1 LPIRDQSGT
10 GNTGNTHLWRHKVAG
25 TLLDGYLAPERVRH
39 LLAVPLQT
47 LQVVLVPVEEVHL
60 AAGLL
65 DPRMQVEHLQ
75 QRPGSALSHADDEGL
90 GPEIE
95 PENMNMLV
103 SAISRGLP
111 NYHTTIL
118 YCPYSYAYTLG
129 KIRTSYHKVFKILG

>member
-1 LPIRDQSGT
+1 
-10 GNTGNTHLWRHKVAG
+10 
-25 TLLDGYLAPERVRH
+25 VRH
-39 LLAVPLQT
+39 LLAVPFQA

-90 GPEIE
+90 GPEIK

-118 YCPYSYAYTLG
+118 YRPYSYAYALG
-129 KIRTSYHKVFKILG
+129 KMGVSYYKY